1 MQPGPMA
8 LARGRAS
15 PHDSDM
21 PKSLCALL
29 TQTWFAAGM
38 APDLCARLSSIGRI
52 TELSAG
58 TRVVQEGVS
67 CPSLG
72 VILSGR
78 VALRLT
84 IPGIGEHTIL
94 TIDDGDVFGWS
105 ALLPDSLATST
116 GVALVATTALM
127 FEREPLLDRLAADS
141 DLAAAVYP
149 RVLAAVARR
158 LQATRL
164 QLLDLYRPGLEPW

>member
-1 MQPGPMA
+1 
-8 LARGRAS
+8 
-15 PHDSDM
+15 M
-21 PKSLCALL
+21 PASLCALL
-29 TQTWFAAGM
+29 TQTWFASDM
-38 APDLCARLSSIGRI
+38 PPHLCERLSAIGLT
-52 TELSAG
+52 TELAAG
-58 TRVVQEGVS
+58 TRVVQEGLP

-84 IPGIGEHTIL
+84 IPGVGERTIL

-105 ALLPDSLATST
+105 ALLPGSLATST
-116 GVALVATTALM
+116 GVALVPTTALI
-127 FEREPLLDRLAADS
+127 FEREPLLDLLAADS